1 MGDAGGCTPYG
12 FPEAFVGV
20 YRKVA
25 LTKVVSY
32 ACGTAQAV
40 QAAWAAGKPARL
52 RNRPQAPFPNSSR

>member
-25 LTKVVSY
+25 LTKIVPC
-32 ACGTAQAV
+32 ACCTA